1 MTLSFYAAMSV
12 CPSSMRKTFAKLQ
25 DGYGSLEPLQNVMF
39 TPISNGEETHQS
51 IQALTERF
59 DLNVMFDSGGYEVQV
74 GNKEFDDLYSYLI
87 DFYGENN
94 WGHRYV
100 LPDNVPL
107 SDDPPEVVN
116 RKVDETLSATEMCF
130 RRISEDRQSKAVA
143 VVQGHTTDQL
153 YRCLNKYSQLDG
165 LQHIGFGSFGT
176 GGVSNGVN
184 VLTTEAFEN
193 LSTVVDRAHEEGLSV
208 HAFGVGGPTSLPLLY
223 EAGVDSFDTT
233 SWMRSSGYGNVFFP
247 FKSRFNASHRT
258 NRGGSVLTE
267 SELPHLRAETGHEC
281 PFCENINDLR
291 NNRWDRIIHNL
302 IVIHEMTN
310 RMEEMTTE
318 EIIGAMDA
326 NSRYRKRLEAV
337 RDTRPVRRTIS
348 P

>member
-1 MTLSFYAAMSV
+1 MSLTFYAAMSV
-12 CPSSMRKTFAKLQ
+12 CASSMRKTFALLE

-39 TPISNGEETHQS
+39 TPIAQGEKSHES
-51 IQALTERF
+51 IRNIADTF
-59 DLNVMFDSGGYEVQV
+59 GVNVMFDSGGYEVQV
-74 GNKEFDDLYSYLI
+74 GNQDFDDLYSYLI
-87 DFYGENN
+87 DFYGEHN

-107 SDDPPEVVN
+107 SEDPMGVVD

-130 RRISEDRQSKAVA
+130 RRLPEDRKSRAVA

-153 YRCLNKYSQLDG
+153 LRCINKYSELDG
-165 LQHIGFGSFGT
+165 LEHIGFGSFGT

-184 VLTTEAFEN
+184 MLTGDALEN
-193 LSTVVDRAHEEGLSV
+193 LSTVIDRAHDEGLSV
-208 HAFGVGGPTSLPLLY
+208 HAFGVGGPTSLPILH
-223 EAGVDSFDTT
+223 EVGVDSFDST

-247 FKSRFNASHRT
+247 FKSRYNASHRK
-258 NRGGSVLTE
+258 RRSGSVLTA
-267 SELPHLRAETGHEC
+267 SELPHLKAEAGHEC
-281 PFCENINDLR
+281 PFCEDINRLR

-310 RMEEMTTE
+310 QMDEMATA
-318 EIIGAMDA
+318 EIIESM
-326 NSRYRKRLEAV
+326 NPKSKYRKRLENIQKK
-337 RDTRPVRRTIS
+337 PVAGGFA